1 MLKELAV
8 NAPAFFF
15 QHVQSFFDNIF
26 SAIRDPKVIDFNH
39 FLLKIDK
46 IEIYYK
52 HPLKNCRAT
61 RSSTH

>member
-26 SAIRDPKVIDFNH
+26 SAIRDPKVVIMLYILGNMY
-39 FLLKIDK
+39 
-46 IEIYYK
+46 E
-52 HPLKNCRAT
+52 
-61 RSSTH
+61 